1 MPHSWVIQV
10 LRGLRYLGGG
20 VCHQLPERSL
30 QVWGV
35 ALPLCARCSGSY
47 LGALIGLL
55 ALALRRRARASL
67 LPPWP
72 ALALFGAFFLAWA
85 ADGINSY
92 LTFFPGLPHLYQPVN
107 ALRLLT
113 GSLQGLALVLVIW
126 PVVAFTLWRQPR
138 RERVVGL
145 GETAACVAA
154 SLAVV
159 FLLRLGAPAVL
170 VVAGVL
176 SDVGLLGLFTLL
188 NTLVLLVVLRREG
201 SYNRPAQALPLWVA
215 AALLGLAEL
224 LILSTLRHWL
234 LGF

>member
-1 MPHSWVIQV
+1 MPYSWVLEI
-10 LRGLRYLGGG
+10 LRSLRYLGGG

-30 QVWGV
+30 QLWGTT
-35 ALPLCARCSGSY
+35 LPLCARCSGSY
-47 LGALIGLL
+47 LGAVIGLL
-55 ALALRRRARASL
+55 TIALRRRVRASL

-72 ALALFGAFFLAWA
+72 ALGLFGAFFLAWA
-85 ADGINSY
+85 IDGLNSY
-92 LTFFPGLPHLYQPVN
+92 LTFFPGVPHLYQPLN

-113 GSLQGLALVLVIW
+113 GTLQGLALVLVIW
-126 PVVAFTLWRQPR
+126 PVVAFTLWRKPR

-145 GETAACVAA
+145 GETAICVAA
-154 SLAVV
+154 SLAAV
-159 FLLRLGAPAVL
+159 FLLELDVPLVL

-188 NTLVLLVVLRREG
+188 NTLILLVLLRREG
-201 SYNRPAQALPLWVA
+201 SYDRAVQALPLGAA

>member
-1 MPHSWVIQV
+1 MPHSWILEV
-10 LRGLRYLGGG
+10 LRSLRYLGGG

-47 LGALIGLL
+47 LGALIGLV
-55 ALALRRRARASL
+55 AIALRRRTRASL

-85 ADGINSY
+85 VDGLNSY
-92 LTFFPGLPHLYQPVN
+92 LTLFPGLPHLYQPLN

-126 PVVAFTLWRQPR
+126 PVVAFTLWREPR
-138 RERVVGL
+138 RERVAGL
-145 GETAACVAA
+145 GETAVCVAA
-154 SLAVV
+154 SLAAV
-159 FLLRLGAPAVL
+159 FLLQLDVPAVL

-201 SYNRPAQALPLWVA
+201 SYDRTAQVFPLGIA

-224 LILSTLRHWL
+224 LVLSALRHWL